1 MSDPALTPSH
11 LEAPD
16 ELPARGFVFGAI
28 LKVGLGLVV
37 GLLAAD
43 RLVGALDTDRDERTP
58 GQVQFDAELGWT
70 NRPGFTWNKPDDR
83 SVTAQINNFGLR
95 GDDVPADAPR
105 DELRVLGLGASRV
118 FGSGEWDSHD
128 VWDHALE
135 RLLAHELGGGDQ
147 PVRVLNGGV
156 KGYSALQ
163 GARRAMRLIPELEP
177 DLVLLFISAGA
188 QMMLDP
194 SSAQHWVT
202 LESGEVVP
210 RDIAEALPG
219 PLRPL
224 GLTVHETLLNSHLYL
239 RYRAQFESAGS
250 RPPTLLRFMY
260 TGPEMDP
267 AAREM
272 FANTV
277 NELGALLEFCQERG
291 TELRAVVLP
300 EAYQMNDQKWA
311 EWLRYGA
318 TRDVGSPPQDTPRL
332 APTLALDARL
342 TELGFSTWLMRD
354 ELEQMGGDVDTFT
367 NDGRHWSK
375 AGHRVIAVGLLERMR
390 AEGLVQR
397 LLAARRAAPRE

>member
-1 MSDPALTPSH
+1 MSDAQTPDPV
-11 LEAPD
+11 LDAPD
-16 ELPARGFVFGAI
+16 EMPHRGYVFATI
-28 LKVGLGLVV
+28 LKIGVGLIV

-43 RLVGALDTDRDERTP
+43 RIVGAVDTDRDERTP
-58 GQVQFDAELGWT
+58 GQVQFDAELGWSNT
-70 NRPGFTWNKPDDR
+70 PGHTWNKPDDP
-83 SVTAQINNFGLR
+83 SVVATINAHGLR
-95 GDDVPADAPR
+95 GDEIPADAPK

-135 RLLAHELGGGDQ
+135 RLLAFDLGGADA

-163 GARRAMRLIPELEP
+163 GARRAMRLIPEVQP
-177 DLVLLFISAGA
+177 DLVLVFVSAGA

-194 SSAQHWVT
+194 SAAQHWTT
-202 LESGEVVP
+202 LDDGRVVP
-210 RDIAEALPG
+210 KDIADALPRM
-219 PLRPL
+219 LQPL
-224 GLTVHETLLNSHLYL
+224 GLSVHELLLNSHLYL

-250 RPPTLLRFMY
+250 RPETLLRFMY
-260 TGPEMDP
+260 TGPEMAP
-267 AAREM
+267 EARQM

-277 NELGALLEFCQERG
+277 AELVAVRDFCAERDLP
-291 TELRAVVLP
+291 LRVVVLP

-332 APTLALDARL
+332 APTLALDAKL
-342 TELGFSTWLMRD
+342 KELGLTTWLMKD
-354 ELEQMGGDVDTFT
+354 ELEAIGRDVDTFT

-375 AGHRVIAVGLLERMR
+375 AGHRVIAVGLQQRMQ
-390 AEGLVQR
+390 AEGLVDS
-397 LLAARRAAPRE
+397 LVAKRRAAPRR